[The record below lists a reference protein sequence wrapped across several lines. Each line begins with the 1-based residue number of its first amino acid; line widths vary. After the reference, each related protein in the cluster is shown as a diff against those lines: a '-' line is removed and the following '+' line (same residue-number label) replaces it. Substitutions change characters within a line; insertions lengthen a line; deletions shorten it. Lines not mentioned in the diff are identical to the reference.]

1 METVNDKLK
10 RNIQMVTQV
19 FDEKCKQCPKFELCK
34 HIREVALQKGIIK
47 EKENDNN

>member
-19 FDEKCKQCPKFELCK
+19 FDEKCNQCPKYELCK

-47 EKENDNN
+47 EKENDNS